1 MISRETVLSSH
12 GPDPSS
18 RETVYL
24 RATRDPSS
32 RETVR
37 NFARNPA
44 TALYFSAFD
53 FSSFRIFATNCSWF
67 HIFVFSDLLEQ
78 HSSELETKLD
88 IVENFYFLV
97 SFSLAPMVSHHG
109 LSS

>member
-1 MISRETVLSSH
+1 MRS
-12 GPDPSS
+12 
-18 RETVYL
+18 
-24 RATRDPSS
+24 
-32 RETVR
+32 
-37 NFARNPA
+37 PA
-44 TALYFSAFD
+44 TAALL
-53 FSSFRIFATNCSWF
+53 FRDSTWLIFGFLLLTAHGSIF
-67 HIFVFSDLLEQ
+67 FVFSDLLEQ